1 MGVVIAASG
10 TAASVVAML
19 VMMLGRS
26 SKSAAA
32 GRPAL
37 ADKPRP
43 RRSRGAFVLVEDA
56 AEAIASSD
64 VEAGQLVR
72 VGDRGGQRVQ
82 RAGVRDALVRA
93 VSVVVMRV
101 ILSRVWL

>member
-1 MGVVIAASG
+1 
-10 TAASVVAML
+10 ML
-19 VMMLGRS
+19 
-26 SKSAAA
+26 
-32 GRPAL
+32 
-37 ADKPRP
+37 
-43 RRSRGAFVLVEDA
+43 VLVEDA

-72 VGDRGGQRVQ
+72 IGDLRRRRVQ
-82 RAGVRDALVRA
+82 RACVCDALVRA